1 MRYPALL
8 LATALSIATSVVAVT
23 AAHPAKAQTATG
35 DPVEGKR
42 QFGLCTSCHTV
53 AKGGPN
59 GVGPNLYGVLG
70 KPAATGK
77 PGYQFSA
84 ALAKSGIVWTDDKL
98 NLWLK
103 SPAALV
109 PGTKMSFVGIAKSS
123 SRADV
128 IAYLKQQTEPS
139 K

>member
-1 MRYPALL
+1 MQRIARFMTTGIVAAT
-8 LATALSIATSVVAVT
+8 LAGAVVAQVT
-23 AAHPAKAQTATG
+23 PVG

-42 QFGLCTSCHTV
+42 QFGQCMSCHTL
-53 AKGGPN
+53 AQGGPN
-59 GVGPNLYGVLG
+59 GIGPNLYGVLG

-84 ALAKSGIVWTDDKL
+84 ALQKSGIVWTDDKL
-98 NLWLK
+98 DLWLK

-109 PGTKMSFVGIAKSS
+109 PGTKMSFVGIPKASA
-123 SRADV
+123 RASV
-128 IAYLKQQTEPS
+128 IAYIKQETRS